1 MAVRSLAEISPQKA
15 TSNAHAA
22 ETSNVDHVHAS
33 PFDLDGSG
41 VALGIWD
48 SGDVRDT
55 HEQLTGRVFLEDN
68 VGATNHS
75 THVGGTMIASGSPDA
90 SAMGMSPNGTLHSYD
105 WNSVMAEQATAVTT
119 YGISASNHSWEID
132 IGYDKDTGAWN
143 GDPDGFGAYRQESH
157 DFDELVVDHDLVIV
171 NSAGNQQDDCDPS
184 GSPCDGVAGSDF
196 RYDNISWN
204 GCAKNILT
212 IGAIDDDTPADL
224 TGFSSCGPTDDGRIK
239 PDLVAEGDSLRST
252 CVGADDDYCDSSGTS
267 MSAPVVTGG
276 VGLFVQHYRQIYG
289 GDDPRADVVKA
300 VLVNSAQDMGRY
312 GPDFAFGHGLYDA
325 LAAAQLVE
333 VGPARIMTGDLA
345 DDEEMEW
352 LIAVE
357 PTLTQLRVTG
367 VWTDPPAPATT
378 ESGDALI
385 NDLDLEVISPSGT
398 THFPFT
404 GPTASPFDGPAT
416 NTAKNAVDNVETT
429 WVENPEPGFWTVK
442 MKSATI
448 LGLDSQPFAVVAN
461 TAFYL
466 PDEPEIEVSA
476 SLIFDDHCPGD
487 VGAEK
492 TATIYNTGGGMLLV
506 HNVELLN
513 GVHFEIAPD
522 PPPPY
527 AILPGSHIDVI
538 VRFLPQTPGNWNDV
552 FTVTSNDIDESVLD
566 FPVHGTGG
574 EPLINATMEAKGW
587 FGHVP
592 LGSYETLEMQIIN
605 QGTCDLTV
613 TNLFQ
618 SFGSTEFT
626 IGEIIGATAFPFVIF
641 PGEAVSVMMKYEPDD
656 YGADGAIFNIESD
669 DAYSPS
675 IPVEMSG
682 ECDEPNISVSGS
694 LDFGEVCV
702 DDFIDLE
709 FNICNT
715 GVSDLEVTSVTLGA
729 PCDDF
734 TIINNPFPATVSH
747 DFCLPVTVRF
757 APTTIGDHNCTL
769 EIASNDPDSPLVTVP
784 ITGTSPPPIINITG
798 SLDFGEVCP
807 GELVEKDLDICNT
820 GLCDLEVSSVAF
832 NPACDDFTIINNPYP
847 AAVSH
852 DFCLPVTIRYTP
864 TGVGYHEC
872 TLEILSNDPVNPVVT
887 VIVTG
892 TTLPILI
899 DVAPD
904 VAFPPTVIQDVYAC
918 STEKPF
924 SVTNIGECPMT
935 VTAFEIVQP
944 GMDYSVIQ
952 LPTLPATLLP
962 GEELGEGD
970 LRLVFAPYVV
980 MRHSEAEVRV
990 TYVTNDPAM
999 GDTETVTRN
1008 LCGEA
1013 TRTGVRVLVTQFDV
1027 PVANVEHLNFY
1038 RIHNYGTE
1046 EEELAIVTLEH
1057 DMPLLSEPANPPCE
1071 AFLYH
1076 REWGA
1081 LDDPR
1086 VLDPGWYQITAKID
1100 DNGQTKTEIWQFQL
1114 ESCTFFH
1121 DLRMDINY

>member
-694 LDFGEVCV
+694 LDFGEVC
-702 DDFIDLE
+702 
-709 FNICNT
+709 
-715 GVSDLEVTSVTLGA
+715 
-729 PCDDF
+729 
-734 TIINNPFPATVSH
+734 
-747 DFCLPVTVRF
+747 
-757 APTTIGDHNCTL
+757 
-769 EIASNDPDSPLVTVP
+769 
-784 ITGTSPPPIINITG
+784 
-798 SLDFGEVCP
+798 P